1 MLLLHEKKKTIGE
14 TDLKMKWNLIQL
26 QSRIDHLQVQQ

>member
-1 MLLLHEKKKTIGE
+1 MLLLHEKKTIGE
-14 TDLKMKWNLIQL
+14 TDLKMKWNLIRL

>member
-1 MLLLHEKKKTIGE
+1 MLLLHEKKTIGE
-14 TDLKMKWNLIQL
+14 ADLKMKWNLIRL